1 MESALSTVVERVMN
15 FVLDQ
20 SVRHVAYIVRY
31 GQNVDE
37 LYHNVKDLGLEKER
51 IDHQR
56 DEAEKNLHRTEG
68 TVKEWFQKVD
78 EFETTVEKFRND
90 EAHCYGGSNTKQVP
104 PKHSESRITT
114 PRLQHILKTDK
125 GEKDVRWQLE
135 GDLNATIQNVFQ
147 YKISANASCVS
158 RLELDCDPLLQR
170 IWHGSLPIPDLCF
183 SNLTP

>member
-104 PKHSESRITT
+104 PVALSAICLCVFNPVRI
-114 PRLQHILKTDK
+114 
-125 GEKDVRWQLE
+125 
-135 GDLNATIQNVFQ
+135 
-147 YKISANASCVS
+147 C
-158 RLELDCDPLLQR
+158 
-170 IWHGSLPIPDLCF
+170 
-183 SNLTP
+183 